1 MPRDELRSSRPSE
14 RLFAAN
20 LLLTTG
26 QASDRG
32 RIQDALLS
40 ESVPRIRAV
49 LQAALAA
56 LDRSPGEAGTVDDRN
71 VSGAPDLQAVL
82 QNLSGMIQHEL
93 SAATG
98 WIEYTASKALL
109 NYEETEVKRAIGAL
123 KQRVNGLVAIVQANK
138 SPRMTSSSLAEVVAN
153 SIPPEFPASA
163 GVFDGQSDDDQIVT
177 DQDLLSLI
185 LINAMQNA
193 YESAAQ
199 TGRAESLVH
208 VTYGVS
214 QTDFWIS
221 ISNPY
226 IGAPFSVEDVQAT
239 GVSSK
244 HDHRGIGLRVMLTA
258 SSALGYDLGLMGTGQ
273 VADFRLRGPRIR
285 HA

>member
-1 MPRDELRSSRPSE
+1 MPQDELRSTRPSE
-14 RLFAAN
+14 RLLAAN

-26 QASDRG
+26 QASDRS
-32 RIQDALLS
+32 RIQEALLS

-56 LDRSPGEAGTVDDRN
+56 LDRSPGDDGKAAGRD
-71 VSGAPDLQAVL
+71 VSGPPDLQGVL
-82 QNLSGMIQHEL
+82 QNLAGMIQHEL

-98 WIEYTASKALL
+98 WIEYTASKALV
-109 NYEETEVKRAIGAL
+109 NYDETELKRAIGAL
-123 KQRVNGLVAIVQANK
+123 KQRVSGLVAIVQANR
-138 SPRMTSSSLAEVVAN
+138 SPRMTHSSLAEVVVN
-153 SIPPEFPASA
+153 SVPPEFPSSA
-163 GVFDGQSDDDQIVT
+163 GVFDGQSGDDEIVT

-199 TGRAESLVH
+199 TGRMGSVVH

-214 QTDFWIS
+214 ETDFWIS

-226 IGAPFSVEDVQAT
+226 VGAPFSIEDVQAT
-239 GVSSK
+239 GVSTKS
-244 HDHRGIGLRVMLTA
+244 DHRGIGLRVMLTA

-273 VADFRLRGPRIR
+273 VADFRLRGRRIR